1 MATIYNIMLYGGLA
15 LAVIF
20 AVTAIVLFFTLKIPK
35 AIGDVTGSTARKKIE
50 EIREKG
56 YESVQGVGISKKE
69 AIKNHTTKISVRD
82 VQSSESSKRAEKGRA
97 NYEKAVADIKNKKK
111 NEDYL
116 KSIHEEATDI
126 LHEDMQELARNMYSD
141 EEATDV
147 LMENEDSEE
156 ATDVLR
162 ADDDSEETTDVLRA
176 EDDGE
181 EATDVL
187 RADDDSEEATD
198 VLRAEDDGEE
208 ATDVL
213 RADDDSEEA
222 TDVLRAEDDG
232 EEATD
237 VLRADDDEAAT
248 DVLRADDDE
257 AATDVLR
264 ADDDD
269 ATDVLRNDD
278 TEATSVLTGQSDFT
292 GRLSQGENSI
302 LKMVKNVVIVHTD
315 ESI

>member
-116 KSIHEEATDI
+116 KSIHEGATDI

-162 ADDDSEETTDVLRA
+162 ADDDEA
-176 EDDGE
+176 
-181 EATDVL
+181 ATDVL
-187 RADDDSEEATD
+187 RAN
-198 VLRAEDDGEE
+198 
-208 ATDVL
+208 
-213 RADDDSEEA
+213 
-222 TDVLRAEDDG
+222 
-232 EEATD
+232 
-237 VLRADDDEAAT
+237 DDEAAT
-248 DVLRADDDE
+248 DVLRAE
-257 AATDVLR
+257 
-264 ADDDD
+264 DDD

-292 GRLSQGENSI
+292 GRLSQGENSM

>member
-126 LHEDMQELARNMYSD
+126 LHEDMKELARNMYSD
-141 EEATDV
+141 WEATDV

-162 ADDDSEETTDVLRA
+162 AEDDGEEETDVLRA

-187 RADDDSEEATD
+187 RADEDSEEETD

-208 ATDVL
+208 
-213 RADDDSEEA
+213 E
-222 TDVLRAEDDG
+222 
-232 EEATD
+232 TD

-264 ADDDD
+264 AEDDD

-292 GRLSQGENSI
+292 GRLSQGENSM

>member
-35 AIGDVTGSTARKKIE
+35 AIGDVTGSTARKKIK

-162 ADDDSEETTDVLRA
+162 ADDD
-176 EDDGE
+176 
-181 EATDVL
+181 
-187 RADDDSEEATD
+187 
-198 VLRAEDDGEE
+198 
-208 ATDVL
+208 
-213 RADDDSEEA
+213 
-222 TDVLRAEDDG
+222 
-232 EEATD
+232 
-237 VLRADDDEAAT
+237 
-248 DVLRADDDE
+248 
-257 AATDVLR
+257 
-264 ADDDD
+264 D

-278 TEATSVLTGQSDFT
+278 AETTSVLTGQSDFT
-292 GRLSQGENSI
+292 GRLSQGENSM

>member
-126 LHEDMQELARNMYSD
+126 LHEDMQELAGNMYSD

-162 ADDDSEETTDVLRA
+162 A

-187 RADDDSEEATD
+187 RADEDSEEATD

-208 ATDVL
+208 ETDVL
-213 RADDDSEEA
+213 RADDDEA
-222 TDVLRAEDDG
+222 
-232 EEATD
+232 ATD

-264 ADDDD
+264 AEDDD

-292 GRLSQGENSI
+292 GRLSQGENSM

>member
-126 LHEDMQELARNMYSD
+126 LHEDMQELAGNMYSD

-162 ADDDSEETTDVLRA
+162 A

-181 EATDVL
+181 E
-187 RADDDSEEATD
+187 E
-198 VLRAEDDGEE
+198 
-208 ATDVL
+208 
-213 RADDDSEEA
+213 
-222 TDVLRAEDDG
+222 
-232 EEATD
+232 TD

-264 ADDDD
+264 AEDDD

-292 GRLSQGENSI
+292 GKLSQGENSM

>member
-126 LHEDMQELARNMYSD
+126 LHEDMQELAGNMYSD

-162 ADDDSEETTDVLRA
+162 ADE
-176 EDDGE
+176 
-181 EATDVL
+181 
-187 RADDDSEEATD
+187 DSEEATD

-278 TEATSVLTGQSDFT
+278 TEVTSVLTGQSDFT
-292 GRLSQGENSI
+292 GRLSQGENSM

>member
-162 ADDDSEETTDVLRA
+162 ADE
-176 EDDGE
+176 
-181 EATDVL
+181 
-187 RADDDSEEATD
+187 DSEEATD

-248 DVLRADDDE
+248 DVLRANDDE

-264 ADDDD
+264 VEDDD

-292 GRLSQGENSI
+292 GRLSQGENSM

>member
-162 ADDDSEETTDVLRA
+162 ADE
-176 EDDGE
+176 
-181 EATDVL
+181 
-187 RADDDSEEATD
+187 DSEEATD

-248 DVLRADDDE
+248 DVLRANDDE

-264 ADDDD
+264 AEDDD

-292 GRLSQGENSI
+292 GRLSQGENSM

>member
-162 ADDDSEETTDVLRA
+162 AEDDGEEETDVLRA

-187 RADDDSEEATD
+187 RADEDSEEETD

-208 ATDVL
+208 
-213 RADDDSEEA
+213 E
-222 TDVLRAEDDG
+222 
-232 EEATD
+232 TD

-292 GRLSQGENSI
+292 GRLSQGENSM

>member
-56 YESVQGVGISKKE
+56 YESLQGVGISKKE

-162 ADDDSEETTDVLRA
+162 AEDDGEEETDVLRA

-187 RADDDSEEATD
+187 RADEDSEEETD

-208 ATDVL
+208 
-213 RADDDSEEA
+213 E
-222 TDVLRAEDDG
+222 
-232 EEATD
+232 TD

-264 ADDDD
+264 AEDDD

-292 GRLSQGENSI
+292 GRLSQGENSM

>member
-162 ADDDSEETTDVLRA
+162 ADE
-176 EDDGE
+176 
-181 EATDVL
+181 
-187 RADDDSEEATD
+187 DSEEATD

-248 DVLRADDDE
+248 DVIRADDDE

-269 ATDVLRNDD
+269 ETDVLRNDD

-292 GRLSQGENSI
+292 GRLSQGENSM

>member
-20 AVTAIVLFFTLKIPK
+20 AVTAIVLFFTLNIPK

-162 ADDDSEETTDVLRA
+162 ADE
-176 EDDGE
+176 
-181 EATDVL
+181 
-187 RADDDSEEATD
+187 DSEEATD

-248 DVLRADDDE
+248 DVLRANDDE

-292 GRLSQGENSI
+292 GRLSQGENSM

>member
-162 ADDDSEETTDVLRA
+162 ADEDS
-176 EDDGE
+176 
-181 EATDVL
+181 
-187 RADDDSEEATD
+187 
-198 VLRAEDDGEE
+198 EE

-248 DVLRADDDE
+248 DVLRANDDE

-264 ADDDD
+264 AEDDD

-292 GRLSQGENSI
+292 GRLSQGENSM

>member
-69 AIKNHTTKISVRD
+69 AIKNHTTNISVRD

-162 ADDDSEETTDVLRA
+162 ADE
-176 EDDGE
+176 
-181 EATDVL
+181 
-187 RADDDSEEATD
+187 DSEEATD

-248 DVLRADDDE
+248 DVLRANDDE

-264 ADDDD
+264 AEDDD

-292 GRLSQGENSI
+292 GRLSQGENSM

>member
-187 RADDDSEEATD
+187 RADDDEA
-198 VLRAEDDGEE
+198 
-208 ATDVL
+208 
-213 RADDDSEEA
+213 
-222 TDVLRAEDDG
+222 
-232 EEATD
+232 ATD

-264 ADDDD
+264 AEDDD

-292 GRLSQGENSI
+292 GRLSQGENSM

>member
-20 AVTAIVLFFTLKIPK
+20 AITAIVLFFTLKIPK

-82 VQSSESSKRAEKGRA
+82 VQSSESSKRVEKGRA

-162 ADDDSEETTDVLRA
+162 VDE
-176 EDDGE
+176 
-181 EATDVL
+181 
-187 RADDDSEEATD
+187 DSEEATD

-264 ADDDD
+264 AEDDD

-292 GRLSQGENSI
+292 GRLSQGENSM

>member
-20 AVTAIVLFFTLKIPK
+20 AITAIVLFFTLKIPK

-162 ADDDSEETTDVLRA
+162 ADE
-176 EDDGE
+176 
-181 EATDVL
+181 
-187 RADDDSEEATD
+187 DSEEATD

-248 DVLRADDDE
+248 DVLRANDDE

-292 GRLSQGENSI
+292 GRLSQGENSM

>member
-97 NYEKAVADIKNKKK
+97 NHEKAVADIKNKKK

-162 ADDDSEETTDVLRA
+162 ADE
-176 EDDGE
+176 
-181 EATDVL
+181 
-187 RADDDSEEATD
+187 DSEEATD

-269 ATDVLRNDD
+269 ETDVLRNDD

-292 GRLSQGENSI
+292 GRLSQGENSM

>member
-162 ADDDSEETTDVLRA
+162 AEDDGEEETDVLRA
-176 EDDGE
+176 E
-181 EATDVL
+181 
-187 RADDDSEEATD
+187 
-198 VLRAEDDGEE
+198 
-208 ATDVL
+208 
-213 RADDDSEEA
+213 
-222 TDVLRAEDDG
+222 
-232 EEATD
+232 
-237 VLRADDDEAAT
+237 
-248 DVLRADDDE
+248 
-257 AATDVLR
+257 
-264 ADDDD
+264 DDD

-292 GRLSQGENSI
+292 GRLSQGENSM

>member
-162 ADDDSEETTDVLRA
+162 A
-176 EDDGE
+176 EDDG
-181 EATDVL
+181 
-187 RADDDSEEATD
+187 EEATD

-213 RADDDSEEA
+213 RADEDSEEE

-232 EEATD
+232 EEETD

-264 ADDDD
+264 AEDDD

-292 GRLSQGENSI
+292 GRLSQGENSM

>member
-50 EIREKG
+50 EIREQG

-162 ADDDSEETTDVLRA
+162 ADDD
-176 EDDGE
+176 
-181 EATDVL
+181 
-187 RADDDSEEATD
+187 
-198 VLRAEDDGEE
+198 
-208 ATDVL
+208 
-213 RADDDSEEA
+213 
-222 TDVLRAEDDG
+222 
-232 EEATD
+232 
-237 VLRADDDEAAT
+237 EAAT

-264 ADDDD
+264 AEDGD
-269 ATDVLRNDD
+269 ATDVIRNDD

-292 GRLSQGENSI
+292 GRLSQGENSM

>member
-69 AIKNHTTKISVRD
+69 AIKNQTTKISVRD

-162 ADDDSEETTDVLRA
+162 ADE
-176 EDDGE
+176 
-181 EATDVL
+181 
-187 RADDDSEEATD
+187 DSEEATD

-264 ADDDD
+264 AEDDD

-292 GRLSQGENSI
+292 GRLSQGENSM

>member
-116 KSIHEEATDI
+116 KSIHEDATDI
-126 LHEDMQELARNMYSD
+126 LHEDMQELARDMYSD

-162 ADDDSEETTDVLRA
+162 AE
-176 EDDGE
+176 
-181 EATDVL
+181 
-187 RADDDSEEATD
+187 DDSEEATD
-198 VLRAEDDGEE
+198 VLRAEDDG
-208 ATDVL
+208 
-213 RADDDSEEA
+213 EEA

-237 VLRADDDEAAT
+237 VLRADDDEAAM

-264 ADDDD
+264 AEDDD

-278 TEATSVLTGQSDFT
+278 TEVTSVLTGQSDFT
-292 GRLSQGENSI
+292 GRLSQGENSM

>member
-1 MATIYNIMLYGGLA
+1 MATIYNIMLYGVLA

-20 AVTAIVLFFTLKIPK
+20 AVTAIVLFFTQKIPK

-162 ADDDSEETTDVLRA
+162 AEDDGEEETDVLRA

-187 RADDDSEEATD
+187 RADEDSEEETD

-208 ATDVL
+208 
-213 RADDDSEEA
+213 E
-222 TDVLRAEDDG
+222 
-232 EEATD
+232 TD

-264 ADDDD
+264 AEDDD

-292 GRLSQGENSI
+292 GRLSQGENSM

>member
-162 ADDDSEETTDVLRA
+162 A
-176 EDDGE
+176 
-181 EATDVL
+181 
-187 RADDDSEEATD
+187 
-198 VLRAEDDGEE
+198 EDDGEE

-248 DVLRADDDE
+248 DVLRANDDE

-292 GRLSQGENSI
+292 GRLSQGENSM

>member
-1 MATIYNIMLYGGLA
+1 MNTFYQYGGLA

-162 ADDDSEETTDVLRA
+162 ADE
-176 EDDGE
+176 
-181 EATDVL
+181 
-187 RADDDSEEATD
+187 DSEEATD

-248 DVLRADDDE
+248 DVLRANDDE

-292 GRLSQGENSI
+292 GRLSQGENSM

>member
-1 MATIYNIMLYGGLA
+1 M
-15 LAVIF
+15 
-20 AVTAIVLFFTLKIPK
+20 
-35 AIGDVTGSTARKKIE
+35 TGSTARKKIE

-82 VQSSESSKRAEKGRA
+82 VQSSESNMRAEKGRA

-162 ADDDSEETTDVLRA
+162 ADE
-176 EDDGE
+176 
-181 EATDVL
+181 
-187 RADDDSEEATD
+187 DSEEATD

-237 VLRADDDEAAT
+237 VLRADDD
-248 DVLRADDDE
+248 
-257 AATDVLR
+257 
-264 ADDDD
+264 D

-292 GRLSQGENSI
+292 GRLSQGENSM

>member
-126 LHEDMQELARNMYSD
+126 LHEDMQELAGNMYSD

-162 ADDDSEETTDVLRA
+162 A
-176 EDDGE
+176 EDDG
-181 EATDVL
+181 
-187 RADDDSEEATD
+187 EEATD

-264 ADDDD
+264 AEDDD

-292 GRLSQGENSI
+292 GRLSQGENSM

>member
-1 MATIYNIMLYGGLA
+1 MATICNIMLYGGLA

-162 ADDDSEETTDVLRA
+162 A

-181 EATDVL
+181 E
-187 RADDDSEEATD
+187 E
-198 VLRAEDDGEE
+198 
-208 ATDVL
+208 
-213 RADDDSEEA
+213 
-222 TDVLRAEDDG
+222 
-232 EEATD
+232 TD

-264 ADDDD
+264 AEDDD

-292 GRLSQGENSI
+292 GRLSQGENSM

>member
-162 ADDDSEETTDVLRA
+162 ADE
-176 EDDGE
+176 
-181 EATDVL
+181 
-187 RADDDSEEATD
+187 DSEEATD

-248 DVLRADDDE
+248 DVLRANDDEAATDVLRADDDEAATDVLRANDDE

-292 GRLSQGENSI
+292 GRLSQGENSM

>member
-162 ADDDSEETTDVLRA
+162 AEDDGEEETDVLRA

-187 RADDDSEEATD
+187 RADEDSEEETD
-198 VLRAEDDGEE
+198 VLRVEDDGEE
-208 ATDVL
+208 
-213 RADDDSEEA
+213 E
-222 TDVLRAEDDG
+222 
-232 EEATD
+232 TD

-264 ADDDD
+264 AEDDD

-292 GRLSQGENSI
+292 GRLSQGENSM

>member
-162 ADDDSEETTDVLRA
+162 A

-181 EATDVL
+181 E
-187 RADDDSEEATD
+187 E
-198 VLRAEDDGEE
+198 
-208 ATDVL
+208 
-213 RADDDSEEA
+213 
-222 TDVLRAEDDG
+222 
-232 EEATD
+232 TD

-264 ADDDD
+264 AEDDD

-278 TEATSVLTGQSDFT
+278 TEAASVLTGQSDFT
-292 GRLSQGENSI
+292 GRLSQGENSM

>member
-35 AIGDVTGSTARKKIE
+35 AIGDVTGSTARKKIK

-162 ADDDSEETTDVLRA
+162 ADEDSEEATDVLRA

-181 EATDVL
+181 EETDVL

-208 ATDVL
+208 
-213 RADDDSEEA
+213 E
-222 TDVLRAEDDG
+222 
-232 EEATD
+232 TD

-278 TEATSVLTGQSDFT
+278 AETTSVLTGQSDFT
-292 GRLSQGENSI
+292 GRLSQGENSM

>member
-162 ADDDSEETTDVLRA
+162 ADE
-176 EDDGE
+176 
-181 EATDVL
+181 
-187 RADDDSEEATD
+187 DSEEATD

-292 GRLSQGENSI
+292 GRLSQGENSM

>member
-111 NEDYL
+111 NEDYQ

-162 ADDDSEETTDVLRA
+162 ADE
-176 EDDGE
+176 
-181 EATDVL
+181 
-187 RADDDSEEATD
+187 DSEEATD

-248 DVLRADDDE
+248 DVLRANDDE

-264 ADDDD
+264 AEDDD

-292 GRLSQGENSI
+292 GRLSQGENSM

>member
-162 ADDDSEETTDVLRA
+162 AEDDGEEETDVLRA

-187 RADDDSEEATD
+187 RADEDSEE
-198 VLRAEDDGEE
+198 E
-208 ATDVL
+208 
-213 RADDDSEEA
+213 
-222 TDVLRAEDDG
+222 
-232 EEATD
+232 TD

-264 ADDDD
+264 AEDDD

-292 GRLSQGENSI
+292 GRLSQGENSM

>member
-162 ADDDSEETTDVLRA
+162 ADEDSEEATDVLRV

-181 EATDVL
+181 EETDVL

-208 ATDVL
+208 
-213 RADDDSEEA
+213 E
-222 TDVLRAEDDG
+222 
-232 EEATD
+232 TD

-278 TEATSVLTGQSDFT
+278 AETTSVLTGQSDFT
-292 GRLSQGENSI
+292 GRLSQGENSM